1 MYSKITNPGAWVCS
15 NEPNRQNRGRLKIH
29 QPGSKI
35 YLQDGDEFL
44 IELHNPTTNNV
55 KAEIKIDGKPICS
68 GGLVLRNGERIYL
81 ECFPDSKK
89 KFTFK
94 TYQVDDSKESK
105 QAISTNG
112 RVEIKFYKET
122 VLQTY
127 CNTYPW
133 NVRTYYDGTTLGNN
147 FYNCNTLGQSSG
159 SGEVT
164 LDGIIGG
171 VTSTNISNTTFTST
185 NLSDSLNLKS
195 SKLSGKMRSKKSKK
209 TIDNATRGIIE
220 TGQIDGGEQS
230 DQEFTLV
237 DMTFDSYSFK
247 TYTFQILPLSQKPVS
262 KKEFRIKKVKV
273 KKTSVK
279 LDELLKLKD
288 LLEQELIS
296 RDEFEKLKLEL
307 I

>member
-1 MYSKITNPGAWVCS
+1 MYSKTTNPGAWVCS
-15 NEPNRQNRGRLKIH
+15 NESNRQNRGRLKIH

-35 YLQDGDEFL
+35 YFRDGDEFL
-44 IELHNPTTNNV
+44 IELHNPTTSNV

-94 TYQVDDSKESK
+94 TYIVDDSEESK
-105 QAISTNG
+105 EAISTNG
-112 RVEIKFYKET
+112 RVEIEFYKET
-122 VLQTY
+122 ILQTY
-127 CNTYPW
+127 CNPHPW
-133 NVRTYYDGTTLGNN
+133 NVRTYNSDITGGNN

-164 LDGIIGG
+164 LDGMIGA
-171 VTSTNISNTTFTST
+171 TTTNVSNTTFTST
-185 NLSDSLNLKS
+185 NFGGDIPNLKS
-195 SKLSGKMRSKKSKK
+195 SKMSGNKRSKKS
-209 TIDNATRGIIE
+209 IDNVLRGNIE

-230 DQEFTLV
+230 NQEFTTV

-273 KKTSVK
+273 KATSVK

-288 LLEQELIS
+288 LLEQDLIS
-296 RDEFEKLKLEL
+296 RDEFDKLKLEL